1 MPYFVEAYA
10 DDCKVSCTAW
20 TAKEAFAL
28 AVEWRIV
35 RRLSAVSISHD
46 SMSYAIAEFA
56 QAMAKQEIADAP
68 LDGHFNLTELEFTRR
83 LTRA

>member
-10 DDCKVSCTAW
+10 DDCKVSATGW

-35 RRLSAVSISHD
+35 KRLSAVSISHD
-46 SMSYAIAEFA
+46 SNSYSIAEFA
-56 QAMAKQEIADAP
+56 SAMALQEIADTGRGVEDKLKSPPPDAVT
-68 LDGHFNLTELEFTRR
+68 FY
-83 LTRA
+83 